1 MKTIT
6 NFINESSTLN
16 IKNDNQM
23 RKYLSNLGYG
33 GLVDIKNED
42 DEVDGSYDPEDLGE
56 FIASDAYE
64 ELANYLNK
72 LADSN
77 NRWAQEWHDFFY
89 DMENMIGDMLN

>member
-6 NFINESSTLN
+6 NFIDESSTLN

-23 RKYLSNLGYG
+23 RKYLNIFGYG

-42 DEVDGSYDPEDLGE
+42 DGSDESYSPEDLGE
-56 FIASDAYE
+56 FITSNEYE
-64 ELANYLNK
+64 ELSHYLNK

-77 NRWAQEWHDFFY
+77 NRWAQGWHDFFY
-89 DMENMIGDMLN
+89 DMENMIGYMLS